1 MFAKQLMKHYYE
13 YSVSPEL
20 SPYLDCI
27 WTEDYF
33 NEYEN
38 RNKLQ
43 LIIPDDSIELIFT
56 KESFWRKSIN
66 SEIEKEYKTHL
77 CGLKSKSQFIK
88 LQGSPILSVRFKPFG
103 LYYFTRFRMTHT
115 INQSIDP
122 KDIFGSDFTRLD
134 EFVLSNKSISA
145 KLIEIEKYLKLKLFM
160 INKDIMPSVHD
171 FVNNPESAIIT
182 KDIYQK
188 FEDVIG
194 MSPAE
199 YARIK
204 NAILSYKGYLKNG
217 YDVSQLN
224 HEMRENMNLS
234 FGIRPEQLKM
244 RDLGIQ
250 RPFLQLQ

>member
-1 MFAKQLMKHYYE
+1 A
-13 YSVSPEL
+13 SPEL

-38 RNKLQ
+38 RNKPQ
-43 LIIPDDSIELIFT
+43 LIIPDDTIELVFT
-56 KESFWRKSIN
+56 KESFCRKSIN

-115 INQSIDP
+115 INQSIHP
-122 KDIFGSDFTRLD
+122 KDIFGSDFTRLE

-145 KLIEIEKYLKLKLFM
+145 KLVEVEKYLKLKLFM

-182 KDIYQK
+182 RDVYQN
-188 FEDVIG
+188 FEDVVG

-199 YARIK
+199 YARVKNTVQSCKNFIK
-204 NAILSYKGYLKNG
+204 SG
-217 YDVSQLN
+217 YDDSKFDAATT
-224 HEMRENMNLS
+224 ENMKLS
-234 FGIRPEQLKM
+234 FGIKPEYLKV
-244 RDLGIQ
+244 RGLGIQ
-250 RPFLQLQ
+250 KPCLELHFA